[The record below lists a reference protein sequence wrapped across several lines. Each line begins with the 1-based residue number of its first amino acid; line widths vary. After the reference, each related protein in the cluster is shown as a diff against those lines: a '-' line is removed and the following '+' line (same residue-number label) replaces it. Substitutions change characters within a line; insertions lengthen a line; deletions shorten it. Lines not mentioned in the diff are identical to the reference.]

1 MKIIKKTLY
10 FMNICLKLM
19 LKKKKQFNQFK
30 FKKSRMKI
38 QILNMKNKDNLNYLN
53 KITYLLLMLN
63 LILIF

>member
-10 FMNICLKLM
+10 FMNIYSKLI